1 VLHRNI
7 IRKNVSHDEIMDI
20 TDCLDEN
27 SETIIEAMLG
37 KAKTVHNDDNNK
49 SNQQLEILKDIER
62 IRSRNNNMIGEE
74 WHNRLVQKYNR
85 LRIVVSKNI
94 PNLWPALEFQL
105 SIQKILS
112 IKDCTLPFAGIILG
126 PPSSL
131 KTQAIELLRNWPQT
145 FYTD

>member
-1 VLHRNI
+1 LANTRAPHVLHRNI

-74 WHNRLVQKYNR
+74 WHNRLVG
-85 LRIVVSKNI
+85 
-94 PNLWPALEFQL
+94 
-105 SIQKILS
+105 
-112 IKDCTLPFAGIILG
+112 LPIREHH
-126 PPSSL
+126 P
-131 KTQAIELLRNWPQT
+131 R
-145 FYTD
+145 